1 MPALPE
7 TPPAVC
13 SLCCLLC
20 AALRYSRDK
29 VVAVHSREGRKQALT
44 CTYSTQPNTM
54 PQFKRDASGNY
65 VDKEGRPI
73 QRGFTHLYKDSS
85 GRELR

>member
-1 MPALPE
+1 MQEESTCRARTLQRKCPLCQRHPLLFA
-7 TPPAVC
+7 
-13 SLCCLLC
+13 LCCLLC
-20 AALRYSRDK
+20 AALRYSRDN

-65 VDKEGRPI
+65 VDSIPL
-73 QRGFTHLYKDSS
+73 T
-85 GRELR
+85 LR